1 MESEIRRLDVSKEFK
16 IEDNLKKKVVKV
28 VAKKDSASNVTK
40 SADLSSAKDS
50 NGVLFSEFDYDIP
63 ASGLENNIKTL
74 EQSNIIK
81 FFNGKDYVE
90 IEKLY
95 DKPIT
100 EVRKIVEGLGT
111 NHTIAV
117 TMKKPN

>member
-1 MESEIRRLDVSKEFK
+1 M
-16 IEDNLKKKVVKV
+16 VKV
-28 VAKKDSASNVTK
+28 VAKKDSASSVTK
-40 SADLSSAKDS
+40 SADLSGVKDS
-50 NGVLFSEFDYDIP
+50 NGVIFPDFDYDIP
-63 ASGLENNIKTL
+63 SSGLENNIKTL